1 MANFY
6 LRHSLAKC
14 LPALR
19 SRMEPYQ
26 LVHGNANHVLGND
39 DRPACVLLAIVGGMR
54 RRVCGCDEPGDRVD
68 LACRAAVSNEGR
80 NRELAGERG
89 KTYRGLHLCRRP
101 SVTRLAVSVWGWQRA
116 NGPQDSGC
124 GSEKLT
130 GAMLGD
136 EAIAAGAGSGG
147 AGAGAGVGAGAG
159 ARSTMI
165 EGMLFG
171 AGVDGGGADT
181 GSGGVAGDGG
191 SGRFAA
197 CSSTA
202 SCRSDAGAVPAE
214 TNSGGDDA
222 ATAPAAA
229 GGGSSS
235 WSPDCP
241 PEWSPDWLLLLLRL
255 PARTNSST
263 SDGRALSCGRGRN
276 PTCIPETCKEPA
288 STRVT
293 LTPRFQV
300 CYTIKF

>member
-1 MANFY
+1 MGSIFVAVR
-6 LRHSLAKC
+6 LRLGSQC
-14 LPALR
+14 QPAEFQLR
-19 SRMEPYQ
+19 GCSCRCGQPA
-26 LVHGNANHVLGND
+26 HGAQH
-39 DRPACVLLAIVGGMR
+39 
-54 RRVCGCDEPGDRVD
+54 
-68 LACRAAVSNEGR
+68 
-80 NRELAGERG
+80 
-89 KTYRGLHLCRRP
+89 
-101 SVTRLAVSVWGWQRA
+101 
-116 NGPQDSGC
+116 SGC
-124 GSEKLT
+124 SREKLT

-159 ARSTMI
+159 ARSTVI

-171 AGVDGGGADT
+171 AGVDDGGADT
-181 GSGGVAGDGG
+181 GGGGVAGDGG

-214 TNSGGDDA
+214 KNSGGDDA

-241 PEWSPDWLLLLLRL
+241 PPASWSPDWLLLPLLL

-276 PTCIPETCKEPA
+276 PTCIPGTRKKPA
-288 STRVT
+288 STRAT
-293 LTPRFQV
+293 LTPRLQQCHTSEF
-300 CYTIKF
+300 

>member
-1 MANFY
+1 MGSIFVAVR
-6 LRHSLAKC
+6 LRLGWLCQSIGFQ
-14 LPALR
+14 
-19 SRMEPYQ
+19 SR
-26 LVHGNANHVLGND
+26 
-39 DRPACVLLAIVGGMR
+39 
-54 RRVCGCDEPGDRVD
+54 GCSCW
-68 LACRAAVSNEGR
+68 CR
-80 NRELAGERG
+80 
-89 KTYRGLHLCRRP
+89 
-101 SVTRLAVSVWGWQRA
+101 QRA
-116 NGPQDSGC
+116 NRAQDSGC
-124 GSEKLT
+124 SSEKLT

-147 AGAGAGVGAGAG
+147 AGAGAGVGVDAG

-202 SCRSDAGAVPAE
+202 SCRSDAGAVPADK
-214 TNSGGDDA
+214 NSGGDDA

-241 PEWSPDWLLLLLRL
+241 PDWSPDWLLLLLLL

-276 PTCIPETCKEPA
+276 PTCIPENRQKPA

-293 LTPRFQV
+293 LTPRLQ
-300 CYTIKF
+300 